1 MGWEIKQYNL
11 KTEVAELYD
20 MRMKRKEGDPI
31 LTTNDITTHY
41 GVVLPD
47 ESKENGVGLYGMI
60 AQTVKAFQE
69 YVAKTDARI
78 EELEPIKP
86 KRKYKTQEQSKTSKK
101 TA

>member
-47 ESKENGVGLYGMI
+47 ESKEWCWLIWDDCADCESISGVCS
-60 AQTVKAFQE
+60 QN
-69 YVAKTDARI
+69 RC
-78 EELEPIKP
+78 
-86 KRKYKTQEQSKTSKK
+86 
-101 TA
+101 